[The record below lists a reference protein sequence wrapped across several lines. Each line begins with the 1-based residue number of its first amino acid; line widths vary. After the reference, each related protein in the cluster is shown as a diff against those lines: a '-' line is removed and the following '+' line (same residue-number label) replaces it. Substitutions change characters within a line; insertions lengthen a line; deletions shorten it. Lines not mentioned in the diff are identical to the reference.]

1 MDKKEVDKLV
11 SRLNKLSDNPTKN
24 LNKMKELA
32 HVLVT
37 YYNWNDKR
45 KNPTNDWKTTQDL
58 WGVWHWSR
66 RE

>member
-37 YYNWNDKR
+37 YYN
-45 KNPTNDWKTTQDL
+45 
-58 WGVWHWSR
+58 
-66 RE
+66 

>member
-1 MDKKEVDKLV
+1 
-11 SRLNKLSDNPTKN
+11 
-24 LNKMKELA
+24 MKELA